1 MIVEKQNTVEI
12 VKGRCEER
20 KTTCIEH
27 PLKPHD
33 QFQFIKLF
41 VSNNGEKNLS
51 NYAEKDTAQINN
63 MEVAC
68 EKCSPADVQ
77 DVSPIQKIRAKEESP
92 LRKKTVRF
100 APNVQFSESH
110 LPEKC
115 QNIQEKYVASLSDE
129 KVLSAWNR
137 LKMENPADQ
146 DDIKSTSNLNE
157 STTESKD
164 ADFQNIP
171 DVFDREKTGNT
182 S

>member
-1 MIVEKQNTVEI
+1 M
-12 VKGRCEER
+12 
-20 KTTCIEH
+20 EH

-68 EKCSPADVQ
+68 EKCSPAVVQ
-77 DVSPIQKIRAKEESP
+77 DVSPMQKIRAKDESP
-92 LRKKTVRF
+92 LRKKSVRF

-115 QNIQEKYVASLSDE
+115 RDIQEKYLASISDE
-129 KVLSAWNR
+129 KVISAWDR
-137 LKMENPADQ
+137 LKMEKPADQ
-146 DDIKSTSNLNE
+146 DDIKSTPNLNE
-157 STTESKD
+157 STTESK
-164 ADFQNIP
+164 AEIIQYIP
-171 DVFDREKTGNT
+171 DVFDPQKPGNT
-182 S
+182 SYNSYSPN

>member
-20 KTTCIEH
+20 KTTRMEH
-27 PLKPHD
+27 RLKPHD

-68 EKCSPADVQ
+68 EKCSPAVVQ
-77 DVSPIQKIRAKEESP
+77 DVSPMQKIRAKEESP
-92 LRKKTVRF
+92 LRKKSVRF

-115 QNIQEKYVASLSDE
+115 RDIQEKYLASISDE
-129 KVLSAWNR
+129 KVLSAWDKV
-137 LKMENPADQ
+137 KMENPADQ
-146 DDIKSTSNLNE
+146 DDITSSQNLNK

-164 ADFQNIP
+164 GDFQNIP
-171 DVFDREKTGNT
+171 DVFDREKPGNT